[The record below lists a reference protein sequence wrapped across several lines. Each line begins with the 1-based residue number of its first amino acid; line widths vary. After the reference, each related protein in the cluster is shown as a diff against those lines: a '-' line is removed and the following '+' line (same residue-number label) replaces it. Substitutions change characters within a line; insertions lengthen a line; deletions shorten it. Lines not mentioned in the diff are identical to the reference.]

1 MTVGLRLGSNR
12 KLALLAIL
20 LLTPLLSG
28 CGQDFLLL
36 KPAGPVARTEMHLME
51 RAAIPMGIVILFVIV
66 LLAIVVIRF
75 RDTPDNK
82 APYTPDW
89 HGSKRLETIWFVI
102 PVLILAFI
110 SVPMVKQTFKLAKV
124 PVTSGDPITIDVV
137 SIDWKWLFEYPG
149 QKVATVNYVKIPVNT
164 PVLFELTA
172 YSPMNTFWVPQLG
185 GMEYTMP
192 GRVLPLWLQA
202 SYAGVYTG
210 RSANFSGSGY
220 AKMIFSVDAVSSSQ
234 FQSWISQVASTAS
247 PLTGPEYQSLLQQDL
262 VQTQTYY
269 GYPSYTFPSQLNGFT
284 LNGGMYIASPLPS
297 KKSTSA

>member
-1 MTVGLRLGSNR
+1 MGLRLGSNR

-192 GRVLPLWLQA
+192 GRVLPLWLQVDRPGI
-202 SYAGVYTG
+202 YWG
-210 RSANFSGSGY
+210 RSGNFSGVGF
-220 AKMIFSVDAVSSSQ
+220 AQMQFRLQAVSPAA
-234 FQSWISQVASTAS
+234 FTAWVAGVRGTDPPMS
-247 PLTGPEYQSLLQQDL
+247 PADYRELLKPAVVGD
-262 VQTQTYY
+262 QTYA
-269 GYPSYTFPSQLNGFT
+269 GYPAGSFPAQTHGFT
-284 LNGGMYIASPLPS
+284 LTGGMYTYPQTA
-297 KKSTSA
+297 